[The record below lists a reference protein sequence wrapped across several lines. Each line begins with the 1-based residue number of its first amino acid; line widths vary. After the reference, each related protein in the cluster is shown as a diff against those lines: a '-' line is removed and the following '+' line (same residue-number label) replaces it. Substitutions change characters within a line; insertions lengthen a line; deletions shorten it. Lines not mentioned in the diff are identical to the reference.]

1 MSQWGFHSY
10 PEHEDCPRDEKRL
23 RLSYFDSIRNTGGY
37 MIDPTGQEELFNEL
51 RMNPH
56 RFNLARVGFVFEAK
70 KLEFQYISDIE
81 QILDLWK
88 GELHSRFSYKDHP
101 IEVYIICDSEV
112 DALGIHVFS
121 PLLDQGRLAMRIVF
135 PTWQVMYIL
144 HMKTVPGLLIY
155 LRPTTRR
162 CFLPLECCP
171 ALP

>member
-10 PEHEDCPRDEKRL
+10 PEREDCPRDEKRL

-101 IEVYIICDSEV
+101 IEVYIICDPEV